1 MKPPPT
7 SEAVAEYR
15 DLEILNKHGMHAR
28 PAALFIK
35 TANRFE
41 SDITIEKDDTRVSGR
56 SIMGLLT
63 LELYQGSKMR
73 VHACGPDATK
83 ALDAIEKLV
92 RDKFDEE

>member
-1 MKPPPT
+1 VKQTPA
-7 SEAVAEYR
+7 SESVAEYR

-41 SDITIEKDDTRVSGR
+41 SDITLEKGDARVSGR

-73 VHACGPDATK
+73 VHASGPDAK
-83 ALDAIEKLV
+83 EALDAIEKLV